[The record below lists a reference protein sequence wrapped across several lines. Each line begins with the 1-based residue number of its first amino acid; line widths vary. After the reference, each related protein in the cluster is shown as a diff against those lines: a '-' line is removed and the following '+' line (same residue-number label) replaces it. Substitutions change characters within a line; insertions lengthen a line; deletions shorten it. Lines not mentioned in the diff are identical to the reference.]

1 MAKYDVTYSCGHE
14 GTVDLFG
21 KTSERER
28 KLAWY
33 ESTAVCPECY
43 KKQQREKGEKE
54 GLILNVA
61 IDPYSQEKP
70 IKLSFTGNTYPAK
83 DDIKALG
90 GYYYGECATGV
101 FGILSAKPAKCWQK
115 DCSLDDLEQELQKA
129 SELNP
134 TVNNGINEADIA
146 AYHEVAARRASN
158 K

>member
-14 GTVDLFG
+14 GTVDLFS

-33 ESTAVCPECY
+33 EHTGVCPECY
-43 KKQQREKGEKE
+43 KKQQREKEEKE

-61 IDPYSQEKP
+61 IDPYNQKKP
-70 IKLSFTGNTYPAK
+70 VKLSFTGNTYPLK
-83 DDIKALG
+83 DEIKALG
-90 GYYYGECATGV
+90 GYYYGDCATG
-101 FGILSAKPAKCWQK
+101 FLKLFAQPTKCWQK
-115 DCSLDDLEQELQKA
+115 DCSLDDLEQELIKA

-134 TVNNGINEADIA
+134 TVNNSINEVDIA
-146 AYHEVAARRASN
+146 AYREVSRV